1 MHRLAISLVLLSLPA
16 LADTLYLKTNGKPVA
31 KGIMVIDET
40 PEKYVYLDKSLK
52 ERSYSKSMVGR
63 MSRER
68 TDIHEYKER
77 IEALKDGDAAVE
89 LALWAAAKK
98 FGKNVVAD
106 TYSRA
111 VELDPNNTAA
121 HEALGHVQYKDEWMT
136 PAERIRR
143 MEGAEADAMRAKGF
157 VRHKDQWVTVEDK
170 DKLDQGLVKHEGK
183 WMTPNQVKEAQGLVK
198 FGGKWVKKDQLELQK
213 LLTPARRATG
223 LGDRLQLHQTEHYA
237 ILGDLPPAQLEILGK
252 TMEKLLA
259 EWQRVFPSARTNR
272 DLLPGKQRV
281 YVFKKARPYQKLC
294 KWVYEQ
300 YEKSDA
306 RSKQQLTLEKAR
318 MKLRQR
324 ETSFWEVQFERVNEA
339 GKEYGGSSPEEVMS
353 AHVQMPD
360 PFEGLKAHC
369 VHFGANILATRH
381 DGVRFPTW
389 WLNESLAYYFEIKV
403 AGSAQTFSL
412 SVGGGG
418 MGYSKNNPV
427 MEGEKNP
434 WLDSANWQAKLLTM
448 VRSGNDPKLDR
459 IKGKGLYD
467 NKNRLSA
474 QDLAKGWS
482 VVTFLTLDDARKFAA
497 FVHDAKNGPGGDA
510 VEREVSAVIKHYG
523 SYRKIEEKWRA
534 YALNNFRIP
543 R

>member
-1 MHRLAISLVLLSLPA
+1 MLRLAFLLVLLTLPA
-16 LADTLYLKTNGKPVA
+16 AADTLYLKANGKSVA
-31 KGIMVIDET
+31 KGVLVIEET
-40 PEKYVYLDKSLK
+40 DDKYIYLDKSLK
-52 ERSYSKSMVGR
+52 QRSYSKSMIGR
-63 MSRER
+63 MTRER
-68 TDIHEYKER
+68 TDIHEYRER
-77 IEALKDGDAAVE
+77 FAALKTGEDAVA
-89 LALWAAAKK
+89 LALWAGKK
-98 FGKNVVAD
+98 RFRKNVIAD
-106 TYSRA
+106 TYAKA
-111 VELDPNNTAA
+111 VELDPDNAA
-121 HEALGHVQYKDEWMT
+121 AREALGHVQYKGEWMT
-136 PAERIRR
+136 PDERMKRI
-143 MEGAEADAMRAKGF
+143 EGDEADAMRAKGL
-157 VRHKDQWVTVEDK
+157 VRYKDQWVTPEDK
-170 DKLDQGLVKHEGK
+170 DMLVQGLVKHEGK
-183 WMTPNQVKEAQGLVK
+183 WMTPDQVKEAQGFIK
-198 FGGKWVKKDQLELQK
+198 FGGKWVKKDELELQK

-237 ILGDLPPAQLEILGK
+237 ILGDLQPAQLEIMGK

-272 DLLPGKQRV
+272 DLLPGKARV

-294 KWVYEQ
+294 KWVYDQ
-300 YEKSDA
+300 YEKANA
-306 RSKQQLTLEKAR
+306 RSKEQLKLEKAR

-339 GKEYGGSSPEEVMS
+339 GKEYGGTTTEEVMS

-403 AGSAQTFSL
+403 TGSAQTFSL

-418 MGYSKNNPV
+418 MGYSANNPV

-448 VRSGNDPKLDR
+448 VRTGNDPKLDR
-459 IKGKGLYD
+459 IKGKDLFD

-482 VVTFLTLDDARKFAA
+482 VVTFLMLDNGKKFAQ
-497 FVHDAKNGPGGDA
+497 FFHDAKNGPGGSP

-523 SYRKIEEKWRA
+523 SYRKIEERWKA

>member
-1 MHRLAISLVLLSLPA
+1 MIRLALALALLSLPA
-16 LADTLYLKTNGKPVA
+16 AADTLYLKANDKPVA
-31 KGIMVIDET
+31 TGVMVIEET
-40 PEKYVYLDKSLK
+40 SSKYIYLDKSLK
-52 ERSYSKSMVGR
+52 ERSFSKSMIGR
-63 MSRER
+63 MTRER

-77 IEALKDGDAAVE
+77 FDALKAGDAAVE
-89 LALWAAAKK
+89 LALWAAKKK
-98 FGKNVVAD
+98 FRPNVVED
-106 TYSRA
+106 TYRKA
-111 VELDPNNTAA
+111 VALDPQNGKA
-121 HEALGHVQYKDEWMT
+121 HEALGDVQYKGEWMT
-136 PAERIRR
+136 PAERMKRI
-143 MEGAEADAMRAKGF
+143 ENDEADAMRAKGF
-157 VRHKDQWVTVEDK
+157 VRYKDQWVTED
-170 DKLDQGLVKHEGK
+170 DKEKLEEGLVKHEGK
-183 WMTPNQVKEAQGLVK
+183 WLTPDQVKEAQGFVK

-213 LLTPARRATG
+213 LLAPARRATG
-223 LGDRLQLHQTEHYA
+223 LGDRLKLVQTEHYA
-237 ILGDLPPAQLEILGK
+237 ILGDLTPEQLQNLGK

-259 EWQRVFPSARTNR
+259 EWQRVFPSARKNK

-281 YVFKKARPYQKLC
+281 YAFKKAKPYQKLC
-294 KWVYEQ
+294 KWVYQQ
-300 YEKSDA
+300 YEKA
-306 RSKQQLTLEKAR
+306 GIVSKERLKVEKAR

-324 ETSFWEVQFERVNEA
+324 ETSFWEVQFQRANEA
-339 GKEYGGSSPEEVMS
+339 GKEYGADAPEEVMS

-389 WLNESLAYYFEIKV
+389 WLNEALAYYFEIKV

-418 MGYSKNNPV
+418 MGYAKNNPV

-448 VRSGNDPKLDR
+448 ARAGNDPKLER
-459 IKGKGLYD
+459 IKGKDLFD

-482 VVTFLTLDDARKFAA
+482 VVTFLMLDDAKKFAA
-497 FVHDAKNGPGGDA
+497 FYRDAKNGPGSDA

-523 SYRKIEEKWRA
+523 SYRKIEEAWKK
-534 YALNNFRIP
+534 YALNNFRIV